1 MAAVVE
7 TPESRR
13 FTVDEYHR
21 MGETGILSPDERVEL
36 LWGVVC
42 PMSPK
47 SRAHVVSANLTYDL
61 FRERL
66 RGRAAVYKEDP
77 LRAQGLHSEPEP
89 DVMVCANPD
98 LNAFGTEQMN
108 PLLIVEVAESSLP
121 RDLRVKP
128 ALYAAAKVPDYWV
141 VNLVDRVLEV
151 FRNPDEGRYQEHFR
165 LPEDARVSPKAWPD
179 LDLAV
184 SRFFPHTKT

>member
-7 TPESRR
+7 TPQSRR

-36 LWGVVC
+36 LWGVVSL
-42 PMSPK
+42 MSPK
-47 SRAHVVSANLTYDL
+47 SRAHVVSANLTFDV

-66 RGRAAVYKEDP
+66 RGRAAIYKEDP
-77 LRAQGLHSEPEP
+77 LRAQGLDSEPEP

-98 LNAFGTEQMN
+98 VHAFGTEQMN
-108 PLLIVEVAESSLP
+108 PLLVIEVAESSLR

-128 ALYAAAKVPDYWV
+128 PLYAAAKVPEYWV
-141 VNLVDRVLEV
+141 VNLVDRVLEA
-151 FRNPDEGRYQEHFR
+151 FRNPEEGRYLERFR
-165 LPEDARVSPKAWPD
+165 LPEEARVSPEAWPD
-179 LDLAV
+179 LELAV
-184 SRFFPHTKT
+184 SGFFPHTKA